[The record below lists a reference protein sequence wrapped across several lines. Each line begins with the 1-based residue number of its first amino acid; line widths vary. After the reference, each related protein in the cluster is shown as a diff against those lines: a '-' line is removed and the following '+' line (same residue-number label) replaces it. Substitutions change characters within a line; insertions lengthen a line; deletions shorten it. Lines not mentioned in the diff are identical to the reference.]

1 MEALQIELNMFE
13 RNLPA
18 ELRLT
23 PQRIVIM
30 GHSREASI
38 YAGLHSL
45 WMMCH
50 CDLYRFCIPGIRE
63 SVSKEALAST
73 PPDFV
78 EFCQRTCLD
87 FCIRFCEAWSNFFH
101 LESSECLV
109 GEFLVISIYQV
120 AQILHH
126 LQHLLPEE
134 GDHCIASLREKL
146 GEALELARPFERVYS
161 SAVGCLRDSER
172 LIDALGR
179 ESITRSASSSS
190 LDDGMEA
197 SDQRHLASQHSILLH
212 VYNSHNREEES
223 IERPAEYQADTSLDY
238 TENQAGRY
246 LPPSMG
252 MNQSNRE
259 IELERQEEFEQGFS
273 DSFLW
278 NPFNMQLN
286 GYYDPELDFPFA

>member
-18 ELRLT
+18 EFRLT
-23 PQRIVIM
+23 PQRVVIM

-50 CDLYRFCIPGIRE
+50 CDLYRFCVPGIRE

-73 PPDFV
+73 HPDFV

-87 FCIRFCEAWSNFFH
+87 FSIRFCEAWSNFYH
-101 LESSECLV
+101 LESSECLA

-134 GDHCIASLREKL
+134 GDHCIVSLKEKL
-146 GEALELARPFERVYS
+146 VEALEMARPCERVFTK
-161 SAVGCLRDSER
+161 AVGCLRDSER

-179 ESITRSASSSS
+179 KSITRTASSSS

-197 SDQRHLASQHSILLH
+197 SGQKHLASQHSVLVHI
-212 VYNSHNREEES
+212 YNSHNQEEES
-223 IERPAEYQADTSLDY
+223 IERPAVYQADSSLEY
-238 TENQAGRY
+238 AENEAARY
-246 LPPSMG
+246 LPPSMNL
-252 MNQSNRE
+252 NQSNHGME
-259 IELERQEEFEQGFS
+259 QQEEFEQGFS
-273 DSFLW
+273 DASLW
-278 NPFNMQLN
+278 NPFNMELN
-286 GYYDPELDFPFA
+286 GYYDPELDFLFV